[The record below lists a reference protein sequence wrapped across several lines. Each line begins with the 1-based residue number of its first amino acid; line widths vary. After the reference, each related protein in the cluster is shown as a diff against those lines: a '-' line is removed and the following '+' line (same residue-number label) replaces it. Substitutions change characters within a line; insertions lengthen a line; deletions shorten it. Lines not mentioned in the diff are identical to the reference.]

1 MSGLRLRFSPRL
13 LGAGLLGIYAALG
26 ACGTASAQ
34 GINLGMAPPAVD
46 SVAPK
51 PAEKPHLSES
61 VAALVND
68 DPISSYDLRQ
78 RMRLLVATSGVQP
91 TEDNLPQIE
100 REALRGL
107 VDERLEMQ
115 EVKAIEQKQKDLKL
129 EPADDEVDATIGDMA
144 KQSGISRDQLLNT
157 LKSDGVDARTLR
169 QQIAAQM
176 SWNHYI
182 GARFRDAVVIADNQV
197 SSAMEQANAASLKPQ
212 YQLSDI
218 FLDASHVGGQQAAED
233 GAHQLVLQMQAGA
246 PFGSVARQFSA
257 LPTAANGGDEG
268 WVVDTDLKPEIRTAV
283 EQMKPGDLSQPII
296 TSNGVYIVLLRERK
310 AGSGDEVVA
319 LKQVAV
325 SLLPDAPATEVA
337 AAQTK
342 LTRLRRHLTGCDTL
356 EEQTAKTPGVLAAD
370 LGETELKDLR
380 PAFRDTVK
388 KLKVNEVS
396 QPIRTDVGLHLIAVC
411 ARHAI
416 GVSGVT
422 RTDVTDRIR
431 GEQLS
436 MFARRYLRDLRNS
449 AEIETR

>member
-1 MSGLRLRFSPRL
+1 MSVSRNLPFRNL
-13 LGAGLLGIYAALG
+13 LGLCAALC
-26 ACGTASAQ
+26 AVAPVSAQ
-34 GINLGMAPPAVD
+34 GINLGIPTAPD
-46 SVAPK
+46 ESVAPK

-129 EPADDEVDATIGDMA
+129 EPAADEVDATIGDMA
-144 KQSGISRDQLLNT
+144 KQSGTSREKLLAT
-157 LKSDGVDARTLR
+157 LKGDGVDAQTLR

-182 GARFRDAVVIADNQV
+182 GARFRDAVVIADTQV
-197 SSAMEQANAASLKPQ
+197 ASAMDQANAASLKPQ
-212 YQLSDI
+212 YELSDI

-268 WVVDTDLKPEIRTAV
+268 WVVDSDLKPEIRTAV
-283 EQMKPGDLSQPII
+283 EQMKPGDLSQPIV
-296 TSNGVYIVLLRERK
+296 TSNGVYIVLLRQKK
-310 AGSGDEVVA
+310 AGSGNQVVA

-325 SLLPDAPATEVA
+325 SLAPNAPAAEVA

-342 LTRLRRHLTGCDTL
+342 LSRLRRHITGCDRL
-356 EEQTAKTPGVLAAD
+356 EEQTARTPGVLAAD
-370 LGETELKDLR
+370 LGETDVKDLR
-380 PAFRDTVK
+380 PAFRDTVTR
-388 KLKVNEVS
+388 LKVNEVS

-411 ARHAI
+411 ARHAS

-422 RTDVTDRIR
+422 RTDITDKIR

>member
-1 MSGLRLRFSPRL
+1 MSASRRL
-13 LGAGLLGIYAALG
+13 LLRSLSGSTLIALSVNLCVLGPV
-26 ACGTASAQ
+26 SAQ
-34 GINLGMAPPAVD
+34 GINLGMPTAPAEP
-46 SVAPK
+46 VAPK

-144 KQSGISRDQLLNT
+144 KQSGTSREQLLNT

-197 SSAMEQANAASLKPQ
+197 RSAMDQANAASLKPQ
-212 YQLSDI
+212 YEMSEI

-257 LPTAANGGDEG
+257 LPTAANGGDAG
-268 WVVDTDLKPEIRTAV
+268 WVVDTDLKPEIRAAV
-283 EQMKPGDLSQPII
+283 EQMHPGDLSQPIV
-296 TSNGVYIVLLRERK
+296 TSNGVWIVLLRQKK
-310 AGSGDEVVA
+310 AGSSDQVVA

-325 SLLPDAPATEVA
+325 GLTPDAPAAEVA
-337 AAQTK
+337 SAQAK
-342 LTRLRRHLTGCDTL
+342 LSRLRRRITGCDTI
-356 EEQTAKTPGVLAAD
+356 EDQTAKTPGVLTAD
-370 LGETELKDLR
+370 LGETDIKDLR
-380 PAFRDTVK
+380 PAFRDTVE

-396 QPIRTDVGLHLIAVC
+396 QPVRTDVGLHLIAVC
-411 ARHAI
+411 ARHAS

-422 RTDVTDRIR
+422 RTDITDKIR

>member
-1 MSGLRLRFSPRL
+1 MSVSRLPLRSL
-13 LGAGLLGIYAALG
+13 LGLSVAFCALG
-26 ACGTASAQ
+26 SASAQ
-34 GINLGMAPPAVD
+34 GINLGMSTPPVD
-46 SVAPK
+46 AVAPK

-91 TEDNLPQIE
+91 SEDNLPQIE

-129 EPADDEVDATIGDMA
+129 EPAEDEVDATIGDMA
-144 KQSGISRDQLLNT
+144 KQSGTSHDQLLTT

-169 QQIAAQM
+169 QQISAQM

-182 GARFRDAVVIADNQV
+182 GARFRDAVVIADTQV
-197 SSAMEQANAASLKPQ
+197 RSAMDQANAASLKPQ
-212 YQLSDI
+212 YEMSEI
-218 FLDASHVGGQQAAED
+218 FLDASHVGGQEAAES
-233 GAHQLVLQMQAGA
+233 GAHQLVLQMQGGA

-257 LPTAANGGDEG
+257 LPTAANGGDAG
-268 WVVDTDLKPEIRTAV
+268 WVVDTDLKPELRKAV
-283 EQMKPGDLSQPII
+283 EQMRPGDLSQPII
-296 TSNGVYIVLLRERK
+296 TSNGVYIVLLRQKK

-325 SLLPDAPATEVA
+325 SLAPDAPATEVA

-342 LTRLRRHLTGCDTL
+342 LTRLRRHITGCETL
-356 EEQTAKTPGVLAAD
+356 EEQTAKTPGILAAD

-380 PAFRDTVK
+380 PAFRDTVE

-411 ARHAI
+411 ARHAT

-422 RTDVTDRIR
+422 RTDITDKLR